1 MNIQSKMKTR
11 DAKNNPVTAVL
22 VSVLVMFLLS
32 CLFLLLLAALLYKFD
47 LSESAVKVGIVV
59 IYIVSG
65 VIGGFFMGK
74 IMKTQKFLWGFA
86 AGAIYFCILFL
97 ISVLVKQGV
106 SESGDNIY
114 SMCGIRDGR
123 WNDKLVVTVRV
134 PISI

>member
-1 MNIQSKMKTR
+1 MVNEYTVKNENKRCKKQSGHCGIGVRAGHVPFKLPV
-11 DAKNNPVTAVL
+11 PVTV
-22 VSVLVMFLLS
+22 
-32 CLFLLLLAALLYKFD
+32 AALLYKFD

-106 SESGDNIY
+106 SMELPKVATTFILCAASG
-114 SMCGIRDGR
+114 MAGGM
-123 WNDKLVVTVRV
+123 
-134 PISI
+134 IS

>member
-1 MNIQSKMKTR
+1 MVNEYTVKNENKRCKKQSGHC
-11 DAKNNPVTAVL
+11 VL

-106 SESGDNIY
+106 SMELPKVATTFILCAASG
-114 SMCGIRDGR
+114 MAGGM
-123 WNDKLVVTVRV
+123 
-134 PISI
+134 IS

>member
-47 LSESAVKVGIVV
+47 LSESAVKDGNRCHLYRLRSVRWIFHGKDHENTEI
-59 IYIVSG
+59 
-65 VIGGFFMGK
+65 FMG
-74 IMKTQKFLWGFA
+74 ICSGSHL
-86 AGAIYFCILFL
+86 FCILFL

-106 SESGDNIY
+106 SMELPKVATTFILCAASG
-114 SMCGIRDGR
+114 MAGGM
-123 WNDKLVVTVRV
+123 
-134 PISI
+134 IS

>member
-47 LSESAVKVGIVV
+47 LSESAVKV
-59 IYIVSG
+59 

-106 SESGDNIY
+106 SMELPKVATTFILCAASG
-114 SMCGIRDGR
+114 MAGGM
-123 WNDKLVVTVRV
+123 
-134 PISI
+134 IS